1 VHQLAPLIHSALPHL
16 PFRAR
21 ALIDALLL
29 SRGSVGT
36 AHQVAG
42 RLGFQN
48 RFCLARWLAREGLPP
63 LHRLSGWITVLHWT
77 WALEREGVSLPR
89 AALRAG
95 REPPACYRLVRRVTG
110 APWAQVRQAGAEWVL
125 ARFLELC
132 AVSDTEPTTALER
145 AIA

>member
-1 VHQLAPLIHSALPHL
+1 VHQLAPLIHNALPHL
-16 PFRAR
+16 SFRLR

-29 SRGSVGT
+29 AGGSVGT
-36 AHQVAG
+36 AQELAD

-48 RFCLARWLAREGLPP
+48 RFCLARVLARAGLPP
-63 LHRLSGWITVLHWT
+63 VHRLSGWITVLHWT
-77 WALEREGVSLPR
+77 WAWEREGVSLPR

-125 ARFLELC
+125 ARFLEQC